1 MDMVWQGYIVFSR
14 LCYSCF
20 LITAFKKRFLE
31 RDTILSKY
39 SCLCIMESDDYG
51 GIEAIWGLRQLF
63 GFSASGH
70 LQYVL
75 TGSFLIW
82 SVCWIFGD
90 GIANL
95 SASVYKHC
103 WLEAGELFS
112 ENGKVSCGS
121 YRFSDS
127 LYVAGYYEPFG

>member
-20 LITAFKKRFLE
+20 LITAFKKGYLE

-75 TGSFLIW
+75 TGSF
-82 SVCWIFGD
+82 FNPGP
-90 GIANL
+90 
-95 SASVYKHC
+95 Y
-103 WLEAGELFS
+103 
-112 ENGKVSCGS
+112 
-121 YRFSDS
+121 
-127 LYVAGYYEPFG
+127 AGYLAMVLPICLHQYISIVGWKQVNFSRKRES